1 MFLTVFFHFNILVC
15 KEERNKEE
23 EHEMKLWIGIVMVL
37 LIGGGTAYGVNAMEH
52 EETGFEETKEKS
64 YESKELS
71 PETAKQIAVE
81 KVNGVVGGIDVE
93 RMDDNGVYE
102 IEIETNVGEEEIYI
116 NKKNGNIIA
125 EKEFELIKN
134 EDDDDQD
141 EDDMDHDDL
150 DD

>member
-1 MFLTVFFHFNILVC
+1 
-15 KEERNKEE
+15 
-23 EHEMKLWIGIVMVL
+23 MKLWIGIVMVL
-37 LIGGGTAYGVNAMEH
+37 LIAGGTAYGVNAMEH

-64 YESKELS
+64 YKSKELS

-81 KVNGVVGGIDVE
+81 KVNGVVEEIDVE

-102 IEIETNVGEEEIYI
+102 IEVETNVGEEEIYI

-134 EDDDDQD
+134 EDDDEQD